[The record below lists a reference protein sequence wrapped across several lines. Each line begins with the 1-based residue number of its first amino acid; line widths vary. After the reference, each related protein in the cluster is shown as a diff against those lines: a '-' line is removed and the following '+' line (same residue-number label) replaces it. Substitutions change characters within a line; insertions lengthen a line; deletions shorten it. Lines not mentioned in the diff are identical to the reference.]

1 MCIDSNHIFQSNHS
15 TKTQYLLFQA
25 SSTSLASAD
34 SVARKKSSWYN
45 AFNPNYKRRADDFKK
60 TFPTLPSDERLIVG
74 TWLHFSLPLRPSPKY
89 LDLLIALPIFGAS
102 Y

>member
-1 MCIDSNHIFQSNHS
+1 MNKGEFSPHLQFS
-15 TKTQYLLFQA
+15 LFFLEA

-45 AFNPNYKRRADDFKK
+45 AFNPNYKRRAEDFKK

-74 TWLHFSLPLRPSPKY
+74 MYGFC
-89 LDLLIALPIFGAS
+89 AS
-102 Y
+102 TA

>member
-1 MCIDSNHIFQSNHS
+1 M
-15 TKTQYLLFQA
+15 
-25 SSTSLASAD
+25 ASAD

-74 TWLHFSLPLRPSPKY
+74 TWFH
-89 LDLLIALPIFGAS
+89 
-102 Y
+102 